1 MTGTVTLSI
10 EIELG
15 WSTPRTVSSQGPP
28 LSPERAAETEYLSRL
43 LEKADEAGIEITF
56 DVVGHLL
63 DDSCSGDHS
72 GPYTD
77 GWFSVD
83 PGTDRGTDPEFYA
96 PDLIDQIEAADME
109 HEIGTHTY
117 SHIHC
122 DRETPDT
129 LATEL
134 RTSRERH
141 QQYGLAPPVSFVP
154 PNHES
159 PSRRVCRE
167 EGFQVIR
174 RPFPEYSNPEGGIRS
189 FYWTLRRSHPVRESR
204 SVDGLV
210 ETYCTPHP
218 SLTEGYLATGT
229 QPPRR
234 EYRHIPLRLR
244 QWLHYR
250 YLVRAVE
257 SAIAKDSEVHLW
269 THLYNLANEEQF
281 PPIASFLDYLTRK
294 RHRAQIEVLRMRD
307 LLTRNHV

>member
-15 WSTPRTVSSQGPP
+15 WSTPRMAPSQGPP
-28 LSPERAAETEYLSRL
+28 LSPERAAETEYLGRL

-63 DDSCSGDHS
+63 EKSCDGNHPGSYDDNWFDID
-72 GPYTD
+72 PATD
-77 GWFSVD
+77 S
-83 PGTDRGTDPEFYA
+83 GTDPEFYA
-96 PDLIDQIEAADME
+96 PDLIDQIEAANME

-122 DRETPDT
+122 NREAPDT
-129 LATEL
+129 LAAEL
-134 RTSRERH
+134 QTSRERH

-154 PNHES
+154 PNHEP

-167 EGFQVIR
+167 EGIRVIR
-174 RPFPEYSNPEGGIRS
+174 RPFPEYSRPDSGIHS
-189 FYWTLRRSHPVRESR
+189 FYWTLRRSHPVRESQM
-204 SVDGLV
+204 VDGLV

-229 QPPRR
+229 EQPRR
-234 EYRHIPLRLR
+234 EYRHIPLKLR

-250 YLVRAVE
+250 YLVSAVE
-257 SAIAKDSEVHLW
+257 TAIAEDSEVHLW

-281 PPIASFLDYLTRK
+281 PPIASFLNYLASEHNRE
-294 RHRAQIEVLRMRD
+294 QIEIVRMKD
-307 LLTRNHV
+307 LLIKDQD